1 MGLDALNQGPV
12 TPAALFEWLRAGEW
26 PRLQQHFANHAPA
39 SADEFAARGLLRMRG
54 GAPRRTEALA
64 DLRQAA
70 ALAPDHFFHAVNLAQ
85 ALIDSGQ
92 PAQALDA
99 ARQVLERAPAFVP
112 ALEKRC
118 LALCGCARWDEAL
131 DAFATLSNQS
141 TAQGP
146 ALTPALQ
153 SAGASL
159 ATLWWRPIP
168 VGGALLRLPHEA
180 DHDTIARWLA
190 DDAFMARYHR
200 FEPTTGTA
208 ARDYIARAQ
217 RPPTE
222 TRRREWVVQAPDG
235 RLAGFAAIVDID
247 PGHRRG
253 ELLIGIPAAN
263 TIPALALKASVAA
276 MDFAF
281 GTLRLDKLVSHVY
294 GDNPVAQ
301 ANTLHLGFWQEGR
314 LREHLRFGE
323 QAIDLIVNGML
334 AREHAQHPKLK
345 RLRDRWLLAERSQ
358 STSPSL

>member
-1 MGLDALNQGPV
+1 LDALNRGR
-12 TPAALFEWLRAGEW
+12 AAQAGLHEWLRAGEW
-26 PRLQQHFANHAPA
+26 AQLQQHFAAYPPA
-39 SADEFAARGLLRMRG
+39 GADEFAIRGLLRMRG
-54 GAPRRTEALA
+54 GVAQRHDALA

-70 ALAPDHFFHAVNLAQ
+70 ALAPDNLFHAVNLAQ

-92 PAQALDA
+92 AAEALRA
-99 ARQVLERAPAFVP
+99 AEQVLQRAPGFFP
-112 ALEKRC
+112 GHEKHC

-131 DAFATLSNQS
+131 DAFTALAKHAA
-141 TAQGP
+141 AQGL

-153 SAGASL
+153 TGGTAL
-159 ATLWWRPIP
+159 ATHWWRPIP
-168 VGGALLRLPHEA
+168 VGGALLRLPRDE
-180 DHDTIARWLA
+180 DHDTIARWLT

-247 PGHRRG
+247 LGHRRG
-253 ELLIGIPAAN
+253 ELLVGIPDAVNA
-263 TIPALALKASVAA
+263 PALALKASVAA

-281 GTLRLDKLVSHVY
+281 GKLCLGKLVSHVY

-301 ANTLHLGFWQEGR
+301 ANTLHLGFQAEGR
-314 LREHLRFGE
+314 LREQLRFGD
-323 QAIDLIVNGML
+323 QAIDLFVNGLL
-334 AREHAQHPKLK
+334 AREHDGHPQLQ
-345 RLRDRWLLAERSQ
+345 RLRQRWLV
-358 STSPSL
+358 STAAGATDEPSR

>member
-1 MGLDALNQGPV
+1 LDALNRGPV
-12 TPAALFEWLRAGEW
+12 TPASLFEWLRAGEW
-26 PRLQQHFANHAPA
+26 PRLQQHFMEHAPA

-54 GAPRRTEALA
+54 GAPQRQDALA

-70 ALAPDHFFHAVNLAQ
+70 ELAPDNLFHAVNFAQ

-92 PAQALDA
+92 AAEALRPAE
-99 ARQVLERAPAFVP
+99 QVLQRAPGFSP

-118 LALCGCARWDEAL
+118 LALCGCARWDDAL
-131 DAFATLSNQS
+131 AAFTTLATQAA
-141 TAQGP
+141 AQGS

-153 SAGASL
+153 AAGVNL
-159 ATLWWRPIP
+159 AACWWRPIP
-168 VGGALLRLPHEA
+168 VGGALLRLPRDE
-180 DHDTIARWLA
+180 DHDTVARWLA

-200 FEPTTGTA
+200 FEPTAGAA

-222 TRRREWVVQAPDG
+222 TRRREWVVQAADG

-253 ELLIGIPAAN
+253 ELLIGIPAADAA
-263 TIPALALKASVAA
+263 PGLALKASVAA

-281 GTLRLDKLVSHVY
+281 GNLRLDRLVSHVY

-301 ANTLHLGFWQEGR
+301 ANTLHLGFQPEGR
-314 LREHLRFGE
+314 LREHLRFGD
-323 QAIDLIVNGML
+323 QALDLIVNGML
-334 AREHAQHPKLK
+334 AREHAQHPQLK
-345 RLRDRWLLAERSQ
+345 RLRTRWLLAETAW
-358 STSPSL
+358 TSSPHL

>member
-1 MGLDALNQGPV
+1 MDALNRGPV
-12 TPAALFEWLRAGEW
+12 APAALFEWLRAGEW
-26 PRLQQHFANHAPA
+26 PRLQQYFAAHAPA

-54 GAPRRTEALA
+54 GAPQRTEALA

-70 ALAPDHFFHAVNLAQ
+70 ALAPDHLFHAVNLAQ

-92 PAQALDA
+92 AAQALDA
-99 ARQVLERAPAFVP
+99 ARQVLDRAPGFVP

-153 SAGASL
+153 GAGAGLS
-159 ATLWWRPIP
+159 TRWWRPIP
-168 VGGALLRLPHEA
+168 VGGALLRLPREE

-222 TRRREWVVQAPDG
+222 TRRREWVVQAADG

-247 PGHRRG
+247 LGHRRG
-253 ELLIGIPAAN
+253 ELLVGIPDAGNA
-263 TIPALALKASVAA
+263 PALALKASVAA
-276 MDFAF
+276 MAFAF
-281 GTLRLDKLVSHVY
+281 DNLRLDRLVSHVY

-301 ANTLHLGFWQEGR
+301 ANTLHLGFQQEGR
-314 LREHLRFGE
+314 LRDHLRFGE
-323 QAIDLIVNGML
+323 QAIDLLVNGLL
-334 AREHAQHPKLK
+334 AREHAQHPQLN
-345 RLRDRWLLAERSQ
+345 RLRKRWLQSDLAIFR
-358 STSPSL
+358 PPGP